1 MAVTAGALI
10 PEGTRV
16 RIRRGRFPLD
26 PAAVG
31 RLGTVVESSE
41 YRANCYG
48 VALDGE
54 RDIRFFATDEVEV
67 VEAPA
72 LPPDREAARQ
82 RRALP

>member
-1 MAVTAGALI
+1 MAVTGALI

-16 RIRRGRFPLD
+16 RIQRGMLPLD

-31 RLGTVVESSE
+31 RMGTVVDASE
-41 YRANCYG
+41 YRAHSYG
-48 VALDGE
+48 VLLDGDRE
-54 RDIRFFATDEVEV
+54 TRYFAPDELQV

-72 LPPDREAARQ
+72 LLPPDRDAARQ

>member
-16 RIRRGRFPLD
+16 RIRRGKLPLD
-26 PAAVG
+26 PAAIG
-31 RLGTVVESSE
+31 RYGTVVESSE
-41 YRANCYG
+41 YRPHCYG

-54 RDIRFFATDEVEV
+54 REIRIFAADEVEV
-67 VEAPA
+67 VDAPA